1 MHTRTSAIGV
11 VLALAA
17 ALLVGC
23 APPPP
28 PGPLP
33 DPIISCHTMGGPIA
47 YEPPASNAGV
57 DVTITS
63 LPGFTIEG
71 CTPNTSILVE
81 RATVSDVVAVLP
93 GFTCG
98 AKPYGQLLGSGTG
111 RIVWEDGA
119 STRFDVDVVATGS
132 LNSWSLELEFAA
144 GRWAG
149 ATAKVVM
156 VPSSSVGNCV
166 EVPVTSAVLAN
177 VTPFVV
183 HPG

>member
-1 MHTRTSAIGV
+1 MPTRRRALGV
-11 VLALAA
+11 VLAMAA

-23 APPPP
+23 APP

-63 LPGFTIEG
+63 LPGFTIDG
-71 CTPNTSILVE
+71 CTPFTSLLVE

-98 AKPYGQLLGSGTG
+98 VRPQGQLIGSGTG
-111 RIVWEDGA
+111 RIVWEDGGA
-119 STRFDVDVVATGS
+119 TRFDVGVVATGS
-132 LNSWSLELEFAA
+132 LNSWSLEMDFTK

-149 ATAKVVM
+149 ATAEVVM
-156 VPSSSVGNCV
+156 VPTSSVGNCV
-166 EVPVTSAVLAN
+166 DVPVTSAVLAN

-183 HPG
+183 HPF